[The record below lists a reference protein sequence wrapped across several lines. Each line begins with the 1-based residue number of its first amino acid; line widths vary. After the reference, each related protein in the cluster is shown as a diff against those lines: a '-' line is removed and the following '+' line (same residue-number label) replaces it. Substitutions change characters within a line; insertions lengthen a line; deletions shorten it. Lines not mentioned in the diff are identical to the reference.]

1 MVGAP
6 YLSGERLSLRTF
18 EEEDVEF
25 VSDGVNDPS
34 VWKSVGGQ
42 STPTNRLL
50 EREFFEDVSHDG
62 DAVAFVATD
71 GETPVGMVE
80 LQPIDWEKG
89 VAEVGVWIAATQ
101 QGNGYATEAMRLVV
115 DYAFDQLRLHKVRT
129 EVFDFNEASRRL
141 MDRVGFE
148 REGVLREEDYVDGRY
163 VDVHRYG
170 LLESERERGRD
181 EA

>member
-6 YLSGERLSLRTF
+6 YLTGDRVTLRTL

-25 VSDGVNDPS
+25 VRDGVNHPS

-50 EREFFEDVSHDG
+50 EQSFFEELSRDD
-62 DAVAFVATD
+62 DAVAFVVTD
-71 GETPVGMVE
+71 DETRVGVVE

-89 VAEVGVWIAATQ
+89 VAEVAIWIDAAR
-101 QGNGYATEAMRLVV
+101 QGQGYATEALQITV

-129 EVFDFNEASRRL
+129 EVFDFNEASRLL
-141 MDRVGFE
+141 MDRVGFK
-148 REGVLREEDYVDGRY
+148 REGVLRDEDFVDGRY

-170 LLESERERGRD
+170 LLDDERRD
-181 EA
+181 VEA